1 MEGTTTLGISGIF
14 SELLTLA
21 GDVLEMIQAN
31 PLLLVY
37 FAAGL
42 LFMAIGI
49 IKRLKQK
56 IVGGGWM
63 LTAYIFGGLYER

>member
-14 SELLTLA
+14 SELLALA

-31 PLLLVY
+31 PLLLGY

-49 IKRLKQK
+49 IKRLK
-56 IVGGGWM
+56 
-63 LTAYIFGGLYER
+63 

>member
-1 MEGTTTLGISGIF
+1 MDGSTTLEISEVL
-14 SELLTLA
+14 SSLLALA

-49 IKRLKQK
+49 IKRLK
-56 IVGGGWM
+56 
-63 LTAYIFGGLYER
+63 